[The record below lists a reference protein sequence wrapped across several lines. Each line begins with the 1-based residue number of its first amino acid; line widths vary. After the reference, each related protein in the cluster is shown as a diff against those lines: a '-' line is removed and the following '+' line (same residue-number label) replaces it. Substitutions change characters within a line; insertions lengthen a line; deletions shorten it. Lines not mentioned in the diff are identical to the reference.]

1 MKKTLTRRSFLGLTC
16 GITLAPLVPAWA
28 LSSERNAIV
37 MPSGSK
43 KSLYDGAF
51 VLDANSLGSFGDP
64 ENYAPDAEKSFRL
77 IRESG
82 VSVVKSSLGYDSYGF
97 EATVK
102 EIADAQALIEKHPE
116 TFLQVKRPE
125 DMLRAKQEGKL
136 GVIFSFEAATMLE
149 DKIERIDLFRNFD
162 VLVMQLT
169 YNRKSPFGSGCL
181 EGETGGVTEL
191 GAKAI
196 ARMNERGI
204 TLDLSHSNTQTTADG
219 IAMSKKPCVIT
230 HAGCRAIFE
239 HPRNK
244 RDQEMKALA
253 DKGGVM
259 GIYMLPFL
267 TPDNRQPMLADY
279 IAHMTH
285 ALNVCGEDHV
295 GIGTDLGFFPE
306 TKDDIKRDMAE
317 EERRRKLGIGA
328 AGENRPLYIPDA
340 NSTRKLE
347 IVANALQKKGYGE
360 RAVEKILGE
369 NFKRVFTE
377 TWTV

>member
-1 MKKTLTRRSFLGLTC
+1 MQKPITRRSFLGLTC

-28 LSSERNAIV
+28 LASGRDDIV
-37 MPSGSK
+37 MPSAK
-43 KSLYDGAF
+43 KSLYDAAF
-51 VLDANSLGSFGDP
+51 VLDANSLGGMGDP
-64 ENYAPDAEKSFRL
+64 ENYAPDVAKSLRL

-82 VSVVKSSLGYDSYGF
+82 VSVLKSSLGYDSYDF

-102 EIADAQALIEKHPE
+102 EIADAQALIETYPE
-116 TFLQVKRPE
+116 TFLQVKRPD
-125 DMLRAKQEGKL
+125 DMLRAKREGKL
-136 GVIFSFEAATMLE
+136 GVIFSFEAVTMLE

-169 YNRKSPFGSGCL
+169 YNRKSPFGYGCL
-181 EGETGGVTEL
+181 EGDTGGVTAL

-204 TLDLSHSNTQTTADG
+204 TLDLSHSNAQTTADG
-219 IAMSKKPCVIT
+219 IALSKKPCVVT
-230 HAGCRAIFE
+230 HAGCRAVFD

-244 RDQEMKALA
+244 RDKEMKALA
-253 DKGGVM
+253 EKGGVM

-279 IAHMTH
+279 MAHMTH
-285 ALNVCGEDHV
+285 ALDVCGEDHV

-306 TKDDIKRDMAE
+306 TDDDIKRHLAE

-328 AGENRPLYIPDA
+328 TGENRPLYIPDA

-347 IVANALQKKGYGE
+347 IVANALQKKGYGA
-360 RAVEKILGE
+360 RTVEKVLGL
-369 NFKRVFTE
+369 NFRRVFTE